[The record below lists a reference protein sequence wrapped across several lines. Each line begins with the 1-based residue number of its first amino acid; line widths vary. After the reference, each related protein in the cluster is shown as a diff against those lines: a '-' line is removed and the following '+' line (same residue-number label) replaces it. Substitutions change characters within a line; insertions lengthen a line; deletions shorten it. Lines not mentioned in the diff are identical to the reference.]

1 MDIEQE
7 RVMNREKSIILKSKL
22 YKAIPRENY
31 DFLTELYGCVDY
43 RNYSPVKRLEKAIG
57 IRGIYHRYRFPGDVS
72 PEDYEDM
79 MKPIRVFEMIERGL
93 TPETPQTS
101 AVINGLAQIK
111 PQFLN
116 EIRAMHRELI
126 RLNPELQDIVPL
138 RPNKI
143 RSYVAIISGA
153 CSGFPPED
161 IAAFNHA
168 SESPEANQ
176 RLNRR
181 KREMSDEI
189 EKISGQKGDSFTN
202 RDGKVCYRGLIENWC
217 PSEKTFQEI
226 LRKTKN
232 RYPDKEKHPAPTTD
246 IRGYQ
251 SFLENRGYYDD

>member
-1 MDIEQE
+1 
-7 RVMNREKSIILKSKL
+7 MNREKSIILKSKL
-22 YKAIPRENY
+22 YKAVPRENY
-31 DFLTELYGCVDY
+31 DFLTELYSYVDY
-43 RNYSPVKRLEKAIG
+43 PNYSPVKRLEKAIG
-57 IRGIYHRYRFPGDVS
+57 IRGIYHHYRFPGNIS

-93 TPETPQTS
+93 APKTPQSS

-126 RLNPELQDIVPL
+126 RLNPELQDIIPL
-138 RPNKI
+138 RPAEI

-168 SESPEANQ
+168 SESAEANLF
-176 RLNRR
+176 LNRR
-181 KREMSDEI
+181 KREMSEEL
-189 EKISGQKGDSFTN
+189 EKISGKRGESFTN
-202 RDGKVCYRGLIENWC
+202 REGKVCYRGLIENWC
-217 PSEKTFQEI
+217 PSEKTFQQI
-226 LRKTKN
+226 LRKTKI
-232 RYPDKEKHPAPTTD
+232 RYAEPAPSKISD
-246 IRGYQ
+246 LSFQGYQ